1 MTMNGFVSIRD
12 AVSSLVQALA
22 GPSLIRSLRHVDPR
36 LREKILLSVS
46 IANNCG
52 N

>member
-1 MTMNGFVSIRD
+1 MNKFVSIRD
-12 AVSSLVQALA
+12 AVTCFGHALT
-22 GPSLIRSLRHVDPR
+22 GPLIINTLRHVNPQ

-46 IANNCG
+46 MANNCG